1 MIESVLKPL
10 SKSVLISLG
19 LITTA
24 SAIDVPTHKKMLG
37 SGVTT
42 LISKEEINYI
52 MKIVKSLEGSGL
64 LIKGV
69 SELLKINQKPKKVDL
84 SVYY

>member
-1 MIESVLKPL
+1 MHL
-10 SKSVLISLG
+10 LI
-19 LITTA
+19 
-24 SAIDVPTHKKMLG
+24 KKILE